1 MGQYVHG
8 GNRAFPVGASN
19 ISKYMRVKTI
29 TGLVVANA
37 ADLELG
43 VVRDFAV
50 ANAAGVDVI
59 LRTVEGT
66 MPMVANGVIAAG
78 GTVYSA
84 AAGKVGGATT
94 SGASVIGIALN
105 AAAADGDI
113 IEVLRTN

>member
-1 MGQYVHG
+1 
-8 GNRAFPVGASN
+8 
-19 ISKYMRVKTI
+19 
-29 TGLVVANA
+29 
-37 ADLELG
+37 
-43 VVRDFAV
+43 
-50 ANAAGVDVI
+50 
-59 LRTVEGT
+59 